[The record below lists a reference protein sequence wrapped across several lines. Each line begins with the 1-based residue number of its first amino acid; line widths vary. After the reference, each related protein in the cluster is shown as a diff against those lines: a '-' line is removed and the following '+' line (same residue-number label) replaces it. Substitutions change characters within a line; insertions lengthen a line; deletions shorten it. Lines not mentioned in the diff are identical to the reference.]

1 MKNQGL
7 VLEVSNLSK
16 NVGKNQVLNNV
27 SLSIHEGEI
36 YALLGKNGAGK
47 TTLMKII
54 FNILKKDSGQVK
66 VFGKDTSNYNYNSV
80 FKNIGSI
87 IETPIFYY
95 NLSAAD
101 NLEIYCDYI
110 GKEFKS
116 NIPDVLKMVG
126 LNTNNISTKKV
137 RDFSLGMKQRLGL
150 ARAFLSKPKLLIL
163 DEPINGLDPI
173 GIKEIRE
180 LILDINQ
187 KYGTSILI
195 SSHIISEIDKIASV
209 VGIIDEGRMVEET
222 TIEIMRD
229 KTGGNIENYF
239 YQSILGGTI

>member
-47 TTLMKII
+47 TTLMKTI
-54 FNILKKDSGQVK
+54 FNILKEDSGQVK
-66 VFGKDTSNYNYNSV
+66 IFGKETSNNNDNSV
-80 FKNIGSI
+80 FINIGSI

-95 NLSAAD
+95 NLSAVD

-209 VGIIDEGRMVEET
+209 VGIIDEGHMVEET

-239 YQSILGGTI
+239 YQSIIGGTI

>member
-1 MKNQGL
+1 MNNQSPI
-7 VLEVSNLSK
+7 LEVK
-16 NVGKNQVLNNV
+16 NVSKTVSKTQVLNNV
-27 SLSIHEGEI
+27 SLSIREGEI

-47 TTLMKII
+47 TTLMKTI
-54 FNILKKDSGQVK
+54 FNILKKDSGDVK
-66 VFGKDTSNYNYNSV
+66 IFGREVASNKDNGVFRSV
-80 FKNIGSI
+80 GSI

-95 NLSAAD
+95 NHSAVS

-110 GKEFKS
+110 GREFKS
-116 NIPDVLKMVG
+116 NIPEVLNMVG
-126 LNTNNISTKKV
+126 LTSTEISSKKV

-150 ARAFLSKPKLLIL
+150 ARAFLAKPRLLIL

-187 KYGTSILI
+187 RYGTSILI

-209 VGIIDEGRMVEET
+209 VGIIDEGAMLEET

-229 KTGGNIENYF
+229 KTDGNIENYF
-239 YQSILGGTI
+239 YQSILGGAL

>member
-1 MKNQGL
+1 M
-7 VLEVSNLSK
+7 
-16 NVGKNQVLNNV
+16 
-27 SLSIHEGEI
+27 SLSIRKGEI
-36 YALLGKNGAGK
+36 YALIGKNGAGK
-47 TTLMKII
+47 TTLMKTI
-54 FNILKKDSGQVK
+54 FNILKKDSGEIK
-66 VFGKDTSNYNYNSV
+66 IFGKEITRNKDNTV
-80 FKNIGSI
+80 FRNIGSI

-95 NLSAAD
+95 NLSAMS

-116 NIPDVLKMVG
+116 NIPEVLKMVD
-126 LNTNNISTKKV
+126 LDSADISTKKV

-180 LILDINQ
+180 LILDIN
-187 KYGTSILI
+187 KRYETSILI

-209 VGIIDEGRMVEET
+209 VGIIDEGAMVEET

-229 KTGGNIENYF
+229 KTDGNIENYF
-239 YQSILGGTI
+239 YQSIIGGDL

>member
-1 MKNQGL
+1 MKNQSP
-7 VLEVSNLSK
+7 VLEISNLSK
-16 NVGKNQVLNNV
+16 SVDKNQVLSSV
-27 SLSIHEGEI
+27 SLSIREGEI

-47 TTLMKII
+47 TTLMKTI
-54 FNILKKDSGQVK
+54 FNILKKDTGQVK
-66 VFGKDTSNYNYNSV
+66 FFGQETSINNDNSV
-80 FKNIGSI
+80 FRNVGSI
-87 IETPIFYY
+87 IETPIFYC
-95 NLSAAD
+95 NLSAVD
-101 NLEIYCDYI
+101 NLEIHCDYI
-110 GKEFKS
+110 GKELKS
-116 NIPDVLKMVG
+116 NIPNVLKMVG
-126 LNTNNISTKKV
+126 LNTADISTKKV

-187 KYGTSILI
+187 KHGTSILI

-209 VGIIDEGRMVEET
+209 VGIINEGCMVEET

-239 YQSILGGTI
+239 YQSVLGGSL